1 VADSDKK
8 APFRAPRPVAR
19 PALDPIEPP
28 TTLMPKAL
36 RPFVAQP
43 SEPMTVVE
51 SSTPP
56 EKLAQPQQTQ
66 ATDMLA
72 GAKETRQ
79 LDLSGAALAMGDR
92 IGNYVVERVIG
103 SGGMGL
109 VVAAR
114 HEGLNE
120 LVAIKVLRPKA
131 ASDEVHAERFAREA
145 RAIAKIKSEHVVRVL
160 DAAAPEGGA
169 PFIVMEYLVGRDLAR
184 ILREEGKMPVLQA
197 AGMMLQICEAVA
209 SAHAVGVIHRDLKP
223 SNFFVTTRTDGQPLV
238 KVLDFGISKAIGQD
252 GLVDPNLT
260 ETQAVFG
267 SPTYMSPEQ
276 IRSAKHVDQRSDI
289 WSLGVGFYEILTGK
303 LPFAADNVA
312 GLLAS
317 IVADPPF
324 YPRGFVP
331 ELPEALEILLLQC
344 LAKDARER
352 VQSVAELAFRIAPFA
367 PPTAGTQDLVDRIDR
382 LAIATNAHVM
392 TGPRLPAPLPGPVR
406 PISYPELLP
415 AVAPSARG
423 SGATLGNSANTSF
436 GSTGMD
442 LSAEAA
448 GLPRR
453 GGVVAAAAVG
463 IVVALLVLVGVV
475 GAYELGTHRKEPGAA
490 GPAPSESAVAMAP
503 SGSTPPSVPLV
514 AASAPNSEIPSAS
527 VSVAKPGTKPVH
539 PRPHPTPHPVPTKSV
554 DPTNDRY

>member
-1 VADSDKK
+1 
-8 APFRAPRPVAR
+8 
-19 PALDPIEPP
+19 
-28 TTLMPKAL
+28 
-36 RPFVAQP
+36 
-43 SEPMTVVE
+43 MTIVE

-56 EKLAQPQQTQ
+56 EELATELVAQHTQ
-66 ATDMLA
+66 DTDMLA

-79 LDLSGAALAMGDR
+79 LDLSGAALSIGDR
-92 IGNYVVERVIG
+92 IGNYIVERVIG

-145 RAIAKIKSEHVVRVL
+145 RAIVKIKSEHVVRVL

-184 ILREEGKMPVLQA
+184 ILKEEGRIPVVQA
-197 AGMMLQICEAVA
+197 AAMMLQICEAVA

-223 SNFFVTTRTDGQPLV
+223 SNFFVTTRADGEPLV

-331 ELPEALEILLLQC
+331 ELPEELELLLLQC

-367 PPTAGTQDLVDRIDR
+367 PRSAANHDLVDRIDR
-382 LAIATNAHVM
+382 LAAASSPHAM
-392 TGPRLPAPLPGPVR
+392 TGAATARAPAGAR
-406 PISYPELLP
+406 PADLVSG
-415 AVAPSARG
+415 RG
-423 SGATLGNSANTSF
+423 LR
-436 GSTGMD
+436 
-442 LSAEAA
+442 A
-448 GLPRR
+448 GLRRHAGQHRQHELRQHRDGPFRR
-453 GGVVAAAAVG
+453 GGGAPATWRGRRCRGRRRDRRRSPGPRRRRRGLRARDAPEGDGQRRAVG
-463 IVVALLVLVGVV
+463 V
-475 GAYELGTHRKEPGAA
+475 RD
-490 GPAPSESAVAMAP
+490 
-503 SGSTPPSVPLV
+503 
-514 AASAPNSEIPSAS
+514 
-527 VSVAKPGTKPVH
+527 H
-539 PRPHPTPHPVPTKSV
+539 PRPVGERAFTRGFPRVERVEHVGHAFARSSARRVGQRAEARDKTGPSSLAP
-554 DPTNDRY
+554 DPAPRSDEVGRSDERSLLGSSTEK